1 VLQNDIKSVVMIQRP
16 STLDTACAVTLV
28 QEEAMEA
35 GKKKE
40 FRRYEPFSSR
50 MVYRSAY
57 PLPTPPKNDKLSMTI
72 KVEDTRSTE
81 AARAKSGG

>member
-1 VLQNDIKSVVMIQRP
+1 
-16 STLDTACAVTLV
+16 
-28 QEEAMEA
+28 MEA